1 MLRESL
7 DAVIDL
13 VRSAEPSGDPHRSS
27 EASTPSC
34 PRPTSNSLNHRN
46 TQALIRMSWS
56 ITALVGIAQ
65 HGAGG
70 RGRTFYADKEEY
82 PKPTIDAAIQY
93 ASENEHS

>member
-1 MLRESL
+1 
-7 DAVIDL
+7 
-13 VRSAEPSGDPHRSS
+13 
-27 EASTPSC
+27 
-34 PRPTSNSLNHRN
+34 
-46 TQALIRMSWS
+46 MSWS